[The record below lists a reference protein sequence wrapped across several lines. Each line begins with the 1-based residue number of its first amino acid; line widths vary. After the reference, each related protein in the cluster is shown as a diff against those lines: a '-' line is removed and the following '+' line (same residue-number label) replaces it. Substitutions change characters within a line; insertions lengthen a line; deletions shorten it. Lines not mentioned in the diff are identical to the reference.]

1 MSLPYE
7 CTRWSSVNVLSQLQV
22 DSEDLTLP
30 PSVERLHY
38 QRDPRPHFGVAHSTR
53 SVSSPLWDSYK
64 PREMKRGE
72 EEKEEEEE
80 TMESVS
86 SCPHCHLGLLRD
98 TLRWHEV
105 SRHATQVSFRMQWY
119 YITLYI
125 AKNKVIYPH
134 THTHTHTHTN
144 LYGLRGLSI
153 GVMVFILY
161 KPYFL
166 RTYNNPTPKPTPLC
180 IFTFSKKLI
189 LYDL

>member
-30 PSVERLHY
+30 PSGERLHY

-134 THTHTHTHTN
+134 THTHTHTN